1 MTRMRA
7 GAVALLLTA
16 GTGLAITGATG
27 SVSAASKPVS
37 TSTPAP
43 VVAPVS
49 PAESF
54 VDRAY
59 EDLLNRPADPGGKAY
74 WIGQVNG
81 GMPHANVAA
90 ALAQT
95 SDYRNVI
102 VERGYLQTLGRDA
115 DTGGLA
121 FWVGYLAH
129 GGNVDQLT
137 GALEGSSERTNQF
150 GANYD
155 AYVKDAYQN
164 LLGRPADPAGEAY
177 WDGRLAAGDPMWHVA
192 ASLSHSYE
200 WYQNRIVYDFVF
212 YHAGYPDA
220 QGTSFWAHAMQGGM
234 PEWRIVAAIV
244 GSPSYASWAA
254 THP

>member
-1 MTRMRA
+1 MTRLRA

-27 SVSAASKPVS
+27 SVSAASPAP
-37 TSTPAP
+37 TAPAP
-43 VVAPVS
+43 VAAPVS
-49 PAESF
+49 PAQSF

-59 EDLLNRPADPGGKAY
+59 EDILNRPADPGGEAY
-74 WIGQVNG
+74 WVGQVNKG
-81 GMPHANVAA
+81 VPHANVAA
-90 ALAQT
+90 ALTQT
-95 SDYRNVI
+95 PDYRNVI
-102 VERGYLQTLGRDA
+102 VERAYLQSLGRDA
-115 DTGGLA
+115 DPGGQA
-121 FWVGYLAH
+121 FWVGYLVH

-137 GALEGSSERTNQF
+137 GALVGSSEFTSQF

-155 AYVKDAYQN
+155 AFVKAAYEN
-164 LLGRPADPAGEAY
+164 LLGRPADPAGESY

-212 YHAGYPDA
+212 YHAGFPDP
-220 QGTSFWAHAMQGGM
+220 QGLAFWAHAMQGGM
-234 PEWRIVAAIV
+234 PEWRIVASIV
-244 GSPSYASWAA
+244 GSPQYAAWAS